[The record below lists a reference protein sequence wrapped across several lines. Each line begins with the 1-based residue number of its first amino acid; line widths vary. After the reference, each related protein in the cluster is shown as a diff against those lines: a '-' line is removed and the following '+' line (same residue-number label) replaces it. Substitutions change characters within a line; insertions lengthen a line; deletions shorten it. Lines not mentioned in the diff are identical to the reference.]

1 MKMNEVLHAIASRR
15 SIRKFTGEAAS
26 EESIRLILEAG
37 RWAPSGLNN
46 QPWRFMVI
54 DAPDSRERLAA
65 LTKYAR
71 IVRECA
77 VCIAV
82 FYHHPEGYDRDK
94 DAMAIGASV
103 QNMLLAAHS
112 LGLGAVWLGEI
123 LNRKEEAG
131 SVLGA
136 GSDLELMALVALGV
150 PAETP
155 RGSRKDLQT
164 LVIAT
169 RTHDG

>member
-1 MKMNEVLHAIASRR
+1 MKNNEVLRAIASRR
-15 SIRKFTGEAAS
+15 SIRKFSGGDING
-26 EESIRLILEAG
+26 ESIRLILDAG

-46 QPWRFMVI
+46 QPWRFMIV
-54 DAPDSRERLAA
+54 DARDTRERLAV

-103 QNMLLAAHS
+103 QNMLLAAHA

-123 LNRKEEAG
+123 LNRKAEAG
-131 SVLGA
+131 GVLGA
-136 GSDLELMALVALGV
+136 GSDLELMALIALGL
-150 PAETP
+150 PAESP
-155 RGSRKDLQT
+155 RGSRKDLRD
-164 LVIAT
+164 LVIT
-169 RTHDG
+169 PRGHDG

>member
-1 MKMNEVLHAIASRR
+1 MKNNEVLHAIASRR
-15 SIRKFTGEAAS
+15 SIRKFTGEDINA
-26 EESIRLILEAG
+26 ESISLILEAG

-46 QPWRFMVI
+46 QPWRFMVV
-54 DAPDSRERLAA
+54 DALGTRERLAA

-77 VCIAV
+77 ACIAV

-94 DAMAIGASV
+94 DAMAIGASI
-103 QNMLLAAHS
+103 QNMLLAAHA

-123 LNRKEEAG
+123 LNRKEEAAG
-131 SVLGA
+131 VLGA
-136 GSDLELMALVALGV
+136 GNDLELMALIALGF

-164 LVIAT
+164 LVVAPPA
-169 RTHDG
+169 HDG

>member
-1 MKMNEVLHAIASRR
+1 MTNNEVLRAISSRR
-15 SIRKFTGEAAS
+15 SIRKFTGESAK

-37 RWAPSGLNN
+37 QWAPSGLNN
-46 QPWRFMVI
+46 QPWRFMVV
-54 DAPDSRERLAA
+54 DAFDTRERLAA
-65 LTKYAR
+65 LTKYTR

-94 DAMAIGASV
+94 DAMAIGACI

-123 LNRKEEAG
+123 LNRKEEVARVLSTG
-131 SVLGA
+131 SE
-136 GSDLELMALVALGV
+136 LELMALIALGI
-150 PAETP
+150 PAESP
-155 RGSRKDLQT
+155 RSSRKELQT
-164 LVIAT
+164 LIIEPPVP
-169 RTHDG
+169 